1 MTKIDNDEIQF
12 DSNNP
17 QLLRTL
23 MKEYGSSRFPFYGKN
38 DEGEDIEIHISK
50 DSIIYKT
57 YQNNR
62 WLRVNHFDSEGYP
75 AGETFEGRW
84 DK

>member
-1 MTKIDNDEIQF
+1 MIQIDKNEIQF
-12 DSNNP
+12 DSNDP
-17 QLLRTL
+17 KLLRTL
-23 MKEYGSSRFPFYGKN
+23 MKEHGSSRFPFYGKN

-50 DSIIYKT
+50 NSIIYKT
-57 YQNNR
+57 YQSNG
-62 WLRVNHFDSEGYP
+62 WLRANHYDADGYP

>member
-1 MTKIDNDEIQF
+1 MFENQVQF

-17 QLLRTL
+17 GLIRNL
-23 MKEYGSSRFPFYGKN
+23 MKEYGNSDSPFFGKN

-57 YQNNR
+57 YQSNG
-62 WLRVNHFDSEGYP
+62 WLRVNYFDSDGYP
-75 AGETFEGRW
+75 AGETFDGRW
-84 DK
+84 R